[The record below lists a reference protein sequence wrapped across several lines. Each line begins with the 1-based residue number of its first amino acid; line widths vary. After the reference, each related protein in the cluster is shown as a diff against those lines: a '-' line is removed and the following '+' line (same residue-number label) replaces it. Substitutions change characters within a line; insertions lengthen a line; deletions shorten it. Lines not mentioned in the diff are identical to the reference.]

1 MRKTIPIAPRFSIV
15 VATVIL
21 VGAFL
26 VTGRPGLVRDLHA
39 QKPAQMAMY
48 VSVLDKDGAPVSDL
62 TAKEFVVREN
72 GVPREV
78 LRVSQPAT
86 EPLDIALLVDNT
98 AASSLH
104 VQDIRKAVT
113 AFVDA
118 MHAKNSIA
126 LITYA
131 DRPTIFVDYTHD
143 LAQLN
148 AGIGRLFAVEGSGS
162 YMLDAVVEASQAL
175 AKRKAERAAIVVL
188 STEGPELSNYDY
200 QLALE
205 ALAASGASFNAVVLN
220 PRLTAASSEPARSRA
235 ILFDR
240 GPRESGGVRYD
251 ILTSM
256 SFSDRLTRLATQLM
270 HQYRLVYARPESI
283 IPPDKIAVSV
293 TRAGLEAHGTPAR
306 LQGR

>member
-1 MRKTIPIAPRFSIV
+1 MRKAIPIASRSSVV

-21 VGAFL
+21 AGAFL
-26 VTGRPGLVRDLHA
+26 VTGRPGLVQELHA

-48 VSVLDKDGAPVSDL
+48 VSVLDKDGAPVPGL
-62 TAKEFVVREN
+62 TARDFAVREN

-86 EPLDIALLVDNT
+86 EPIDIALLIDNT
-98 AASSLH
+98 AASSPH
-104 VQDIRKAVT
+104 VLDIRKAVT

-118 MHAKNSIA
+118 MHAKNSIS
-126 LITYA
+126 LIAYA

-143 LAQLN
+143 LARLN

-162 YMLDAVVEASQAL
+162 YMLDAVVETSRAL
-175 AKRKAERAAIVVL
+175 AKRKAERAAMIVL
-188 STEGPELSNYDY
+188 STEGPELSNDNY

-205 ALAASGASFNAVVLN
+205 ALAASGASFNAIVLN
-220 PRLTAASSEPARSRA
+220 PKVTAASSEPTRSRA
-235 ILFDR
+235 IVLDR

-256 SFSDRLTRLATQLM
+256 SFADRLAMLATQLM
-270 HQYRLVYARPESI
+270 QQYRVVYARPESI
-283 IPPDKIAVSV
+283 IPPDKFAISV
-293 TRAGLEAHGTPAR
+293 TRAGLEVHGTPAR
-306 LQGR
+306 LQSR